1 MTTSTRPPS
10 RPTPRFRWWHALG
23 IFTAANVV
31 SILPAGVSGDEV
43 FYNNFRRPAV
53 APPDWL
59 FAPMWLF
66 LNVTSLMALARVAND
81 PEQTGDHR
89 RVYVLEGSGWVLFAA
104 FNTLYFGLKSPVLGA
119 VDTAAGLAVGAG
131 SLVYSLKVDRR
142 AGLLILPR
150 VLWLLLATYVSA
162 SVARHNRDEFLGRG
176 KS

>member
-1 MTTSTRPPS
+1 M
-10 RPTPRFRWWHALG
+10 
-23 IFTAANVV
+23 